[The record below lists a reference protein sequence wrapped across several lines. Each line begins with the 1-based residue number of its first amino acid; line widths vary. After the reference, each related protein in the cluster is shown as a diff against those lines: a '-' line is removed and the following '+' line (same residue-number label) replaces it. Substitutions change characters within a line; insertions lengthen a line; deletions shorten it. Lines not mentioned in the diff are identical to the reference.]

1 MHVGRCG
8 WMGAAK
14 ERGWVG
20 GWVITSGRLIVSS
33 SSNSLA
39 LARSPLTSGS
49 TRWSYTTRFNALNAI
64 LVDLL
69 LILPKMAA
77 SLFPPASAV
86 AAQLWGYLFN
96 TLFGLVLVA
105 AVVGVY
111 KSLVNEEVR
120 LPFLE
125 DAVRAQMSY

>member
-1 MHVGRCG
+1 M
-8 WMGAAK
+8 
-14 ERGWVG
+14 G
-20 GWVITSGRLIVSS
+20 GWVTTSGRLIVSS
-33 SSNSLA
+33 SSNSLS

>member
-1 MHVGRCG
+1 M
-8 WMGAAK
+8 
-14 ERGWVG
+14 G
-20 GWVITSGRLIVSS
+20 GWVTTSGRLIVSS
-33 SSNSLA
+33 SSNFLA
-39 LARSPLTSGS
+39 LARSPLTSCS